1 MKSRFLRIFDRW
13 NKRNVEYYKE
23 SFEKLDGNKL
33 TFNFAAAF
41 GNVLWLIYRKM
52 YGWAMLVTLI
62 NAGIQIFMRMLP
74 STPSALSGISILSFL
89 IWFLGFG
96 FFGNTFYYK
105 HVKSQVSKGYAKMP
119 DYNTIDPIWSL
130 IVFGVVVPC
139 LLGILSGV
147 MLIIGKGTV
156 PQNSLAV
163 LSVLLQVLILSIPR
177 AMDQKKF
184 RQQESSKPLKVT
196 EKSIDQF
203 LGKSDPKH
211 IGIAVCVLIISMIF
225 SIASTYVIMKESL
238 NSNIKNQVSEI
249 AKKIEKTSKDSQS
262 LTDFSRT
269 NSRPTID
276 DESFES

>member
-13 NKRNVEYYKE
+13 NKRNAEYYKE

-62 NAGIQIFMRMLP
+62 NAGIQIPMRMLS
-74 STPSALSGISILSFL
+74 STPSGLSGISILSFL

-105 HVKSQVSKGYAKMP
+105 HVKSQGSRGYTKMP
-119 DYNTIDPIWSL
+119 DYNAIDPIWSL

-139 LLGILSGV
+139 LLGILSGI
-147 MLIIGKGTV
+147 MLMIGKGSV
-156 PQNSLAV
+156 PVNSLAV

-177 AMDQKKF
+177 TIDQKKF
-184 RQQESSKPLKVT
+184 REQESSKPIKVT
-196 EKSIDQF
+196 KKSIDQF
-203 LGKSDPKH
+203 LEKSDSKH
-211 IGIAVCVLIISMIF
+211 MGTAVVIWFVSIVLSMLVTGYMAMMIS
-225 SIASTYVIMKESL
+225 SAGEHQPMK
-238 NSNIKNQVSEI
+238 N
-249 AKKIEKTSKDSQS
+249 SQS
-262 LTDFSRT
+262 LTDFLRT

-276 DESFES
+276 DESFEN